1 MQATAPT
8 APEAHPFCL
17 GSIRSR
23 QGLGISAGGIMG
35 GSSPIAGSRFLELRL
50 RFIWAVST
58 TRRLIVNVIVDLAPR
73 FADMDGLMYSIH

>member
-1 MQATAPT
+1 
-8 APEAHPFCL
+8 
-17 GSIRSR
+17 
-23 QGLGISAGGIMG
+23 MG